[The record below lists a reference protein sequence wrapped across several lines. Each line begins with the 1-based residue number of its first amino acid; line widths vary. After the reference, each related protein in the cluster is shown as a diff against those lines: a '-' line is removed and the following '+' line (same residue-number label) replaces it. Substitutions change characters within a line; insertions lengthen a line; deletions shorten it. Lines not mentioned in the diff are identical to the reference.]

1 VATRDEQRKELEAL
15 LAERL
20 KLAEDPSYEGE
31 LLSGGDQLILF
42 TVGIIVPIILLI
54 IGWVVK

>member
-1 VATRDEQRKELEAL
+1 MATRDEQRKELEAL

>member
-1 VATRDEQRKELEAL
+1 VATNDEERAELEAL

-31 LLSGGDQLILF
+31 LLSGRDHLVLV
-42 TVGIIVPIILLI
+42 TVGIIVPIILLA
-54 IGWVVK
+54 IGWAVR

>member
-1 VATRDEQRKELEAL
+1 MEDRDQERVELEAL

-31 LLSGGDQLILF
+31 VLSRGDHLVLF
-42 TVGIIVPIILLI
+42 TVGIIVPVILLI
-54 IGWVVK
+54 IGWVAR